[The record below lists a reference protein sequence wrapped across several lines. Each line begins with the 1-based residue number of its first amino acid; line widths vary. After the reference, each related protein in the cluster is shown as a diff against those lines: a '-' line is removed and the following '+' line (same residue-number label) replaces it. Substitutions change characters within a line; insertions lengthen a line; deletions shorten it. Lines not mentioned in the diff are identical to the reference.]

1 MDNSGNGYTRR
12 DFLRTGAVFGSAAV
26 LGAPLTPYVSPA
38 HANLSSVPVVDR
50 LTVTALVDAYF
61 DLLARDEH
69 RAALQVKRGRGL
81 IHAQHGLSL
90 FLESV
95 RGDETKQV
103 MLDYGWTPAA
113 LMNNMKVLGVHT
125 DRVEALVVSHGHA
138 DHFGGLMEFLKERRS
153 AMRPDLP
160 LYIGGDDA
168 FCQRWIAGPGGKR
181 VNFGM
186 LDRGGI
192 EAAGVKI
199 VVAEKGAVLAGHGF
213 TSGVIERTSK
223 EKVLPNTIVEIGPV
237 GANGCTG
244 VQHAAHFTPEEIKG
258 NFLFDAH
265 WGEHVT
271 AYHVK
276 NRGLVV
282 MTSCGHAGLVNSIH
296 QAQKASGV
304 QKVHAVMGGFHLS
317 PADEDYVADVVDTMI
332 KEVNPDYVVPMH
344 CSGATFSYV
353 MTRKYPEKLV
363 AAFVGTRYLFGA

>member
-1 MDNSGNGYTRR
+1 MDNTGNSYTRR
-12 DFLRTGAVFGSAAV
+12 DFLRTGAVLGGVVV
-26 LGAPLTPYVSPA
+26 LGAPLAPFASPA
-38 HANLSSVPVVDR
+38 RASLSNVPVVDR
-50 LTVTALVDAYF
+50 LTVTGLVDAYF
-61 DLLARDEH
+61 DLLARNEQ
-69 RAALQVKRGRGL
+69 RPTMQVKRGRGL

-90 FLESV
+90 FLEST
-95 RGDETKQV
+95 RGGETKHA
-103 MLDYGWTPAA
+103 MLDFGWTPAA
-113 LMNNMKVLGVHT
+113 LMNNLKILGVNT

-138 DHFGGLMEFLKERRS
+138 DHFGGLIEFLKERRP
-153 AMRPDLP
+153 AMRKDLP
-160 LYIGGDDA
+160 LYVGGDDA

-181 VNFGM
+181 ASFGA
-186 LDRGGI
+186 LDRAGI
-192 EAAGVKI
+192 QAAGVNI
-199 VVAEKGAVLAGHGF
+199 VMAEKGAVVAGHAF

-244 VQHAAHFTPEEIKG
+244 AQHATHFTAEELKG

-276 NRGLVV
+276 DRGLVV
-282 MTSCGHAGLVNSIH
+282 MTSCGHAGLVNSVR

-304 QKVHAVMGGFHLS
+304 QKVHAVMGGFHLA
-317 PADEDYVADVVDTMI
+317 PADEDYVAGVIDSLI

-353 MTRKYPEKLV
+353 MARKHPEKLV
-363 AAFVGTRYLFGA
+363 SAFVGTRYVFGA

>member
-1 MDNSGNGYTRR
+1 MTGIHGFSRR
-12 DFLRTGAVFGSAAV
+12 HFLRTGAAFGGAV
-26 LGAPLTPYVSPA
+26 ALGAPFAPFVSPA
-38 HANLSSVPVVDR
+38 RAALSDVPVVDR

-61 DLLARDEH
+61 DLLAQNEQ
-69 RAALQVKRGRGL
+69 RAHLHVQRGRGL

-95 RGDETKQV
+95 RGAETKHV

-113 LMNNMKVLGVHT
+113 LMNNLKVLGVDT

-138 DHFGGLMEFLKERRS
+138 DHFGGLMSFLQERRPK
-153 AMRPDLP
+153 MRAELP
-160 LYIGGDDA
+160 LYVGGDDT
-168 FCQRWIAGPGGKR
+168 FCQRWVAGPGGKR
-181 VNFGM
+181 ASFGV
-186 LDRGGI
+186 LDRAGI

-199 VVAEKGAVLAGHGF
+199 VVTEKGSIVAGHGF
-213 TSGVIERTSK
+213 TSGIIERSSG
-223 EKVLPNTIVEIGPV
+223 EKVLPNTIVEVGAV

-244 VQHAAHFTPEEIKG
+244 SQHASHFTAEELKG

-276 NRGLVV
+276 DRGLVV
-282 MTSCGHAGLVNSIH
+282 MTSCGHAGLVNSIR

-304 QKVHAVMGGFHLS
+304 QKVHAVMGGFHLA
-317 PADEDYVADVVDTMI
+317 PAQEDYVTGVIDSMMR
-332 KEVNPDYVVPMH
+332 EVNPDYVVPMH

-353 MTRKYPEKLV
+353 MARKYPQKLV
-363 AAFVGTRYLFGA
+363 TAFVGTRYVFGA